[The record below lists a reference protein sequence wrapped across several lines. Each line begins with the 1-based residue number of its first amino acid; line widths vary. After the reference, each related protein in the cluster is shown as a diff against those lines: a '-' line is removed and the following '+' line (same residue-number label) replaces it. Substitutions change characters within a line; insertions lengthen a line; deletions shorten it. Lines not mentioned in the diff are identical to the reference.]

1 MSTTISNEPVLIE
14 VSELHAVGAALCCR
28 FGDATAEAY
37 RLTTLQDV
45 LESSRSL
52 ARALEEFARAG
63 GTHHRGVHCTADMH
77 AEVERLT
84 RCLSAWSDAVGSAAM
99 IHREWQAGGDSISSV
114 VRDLGIAAGAPG
126 MLDTDGS
133 SPMPVHP
140 A

>member
-63 GTHHRGVHCTADMH
+63 GTHHRGVHSTADMH

-99 IHREWQAGGDSISSV
+99 IHREWQAGGDSIRSV

-126 MLDTDGS
+126 MVDTDAS
-133 SPMPVHP
+133 SAMPVHP

>member
-1 MSTTISNEPVLIE
+1 MSTTISSEPVLIE
-14 VSELHAVGAALCCR
+14 MSDLNAVGAALCCR

-77 AEVERLT
+77 VELERLT
-84 RCLSAWSDAVGSAAM
+84 RCLSAWSDAVGSAAL
-99 IHREWQAGGDSISSV
+99 IHREWQAGGDAIRSV

-126 MLDTDGS
+126 MLDASVAS
-133 SPMPVHP
+133 SVPVHP